1 MTHEWGAPC
10 DTQVGEGLN
19 VNMDGRLTSY
29 DT

>member
-1 MTHEWGAPC
+1 MGVAGAQC
-10 DTQVGEGLN
+10 DTQVEEGLN